1 MLARQRSAARLVFVS
16 ITLAALAA
24 NACRFGPGGLPKPAT
39 ATASHVPA
47 ALAVSPTL
55 PGRTAVLNDLVG
67 NVQSRPAGGGKDV
80 PATNGQTLTE
90 GSQVH
95 TGAGAKAKISLSD
108 GTILRLRPDTLVTL
122 DRLTNDPNNPFTR
135 LLLALG
141 KVFVILKSGQLE
153 VQSPVGVASVTGSFL
168 SVEYQAGT
176 NTVLVTC
183 LEGNC
188 TLRNDQGGTALI
200 TGQAASLSG
209 GAGAGAVLRWMTSD
223 EIQAWLDDNPEAQAV
238 APAALTALP
247 TSTGTETQTPTPT
260 ATRTATATA
269 TAIPPTHTPTSTATR
284 RPRPTITRTPIP
296 PSLTPVPPS
305 ATPTP
310 ASPTPVPPGP
320 TWTPTQQPSPT
331 KVQAQQPLVFAF
343 DSICDPADPNSPGTY
358 HVTIDGPQSTKFDV
372 APQQSVDGQLPP
384 GQYVIAWKPDNGQM
398 QQFNYFSDTGPFSM
412 TFCGK
417 P

>member
-1 MLARQRSAARLVFVS
+1 MPVRERNAARLVFVT
-16 ITLAALAA
+16 ITLAALVA
-24 NACRFGPGGLPKPAT
+24 NACRLGPGGLNTPAT
-39 ATASHVPA
+39 ATASRVPA
-47 ALAVSPTL
+47 TLTISPTL
-55 PGRTAVLNDLVG
+55 AGSSAVLNDLVG
-67 NVQSRPAGGGKDV
+67 NVQVRPAGGSKDL
-80 PATNGQTLTE
+80 PAINGQTLSE

-95 TGAGAKAKISLSD
+95 TAAGAKAKIRLSD

-122 DRLTNDPNNPFTR
+122 ERLSSDPKNPVTR

-168 SVEYQAGT
+168 SAGYQADS
-176 NTVLVTC
+176 NTMLVTC

-188 TLRNDQGGTALI
+188 TLRNDQAGTALT

-209 GAGAGAVLRWMTSD
+209 GAGASPVLRWMTTD

-247 TSTGTETQTPTPT
+247 TATGTETQTPTATDTATPT
-260 ATRTATATA
+260 ATAPAPTDTPTATATRKPRA
-269 TAIPPTHTPTSTATR
+269 TFTL
-284 RPRPTITRTPIP
+284 TPIP

-305 ATPTP
+305 AT
-310 ASPTPVPPGP
+310 A
-320 TWTPTQQPSPT
+320 TPTNPRPT
-331 KVQAQQPLVFAF
+331 STNPPPKSSSTIGVTIAFQPLSYSFQ
-343 DSICDPADPNSPGTY
+343 SLCGDPAQVNSPGTY
-358 HVTIDGPQSTKFDV
+358 HVTINGPQATKFDV
-372 APQQSVDGQLPP
+372 APQQTVNGQLPP
-384 GQYVIAWKPDNGQM
+384 GQYVIAWVSDSGLANQI
-398 QQFNYFSDTGPFSM
+398 NYNSDQGPYSM